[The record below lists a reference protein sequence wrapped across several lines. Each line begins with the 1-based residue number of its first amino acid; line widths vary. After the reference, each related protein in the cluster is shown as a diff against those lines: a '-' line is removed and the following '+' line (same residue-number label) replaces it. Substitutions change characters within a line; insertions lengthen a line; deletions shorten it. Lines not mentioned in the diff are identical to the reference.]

1 MKKWYQSKTVWANVA
16 LVLGAVI
23 QMLPQLQVTMTPEQY
38 GMVFFA
44 FGTINLVLRKLTTTG
59 ITK

>member
-1 MKKWYQSKTVWANVA
+1 MKKWYQSKTVWTNVA

-23 QMLPQLQVTMTPEQY
+23 QMLPQLQVTMTPDQY
-38 GMVFFA
+38 AMIFFV

-59 ITK
+59 ITR